1 MAEFNILYEVDKTKD
16 ALLAR
21 GMREE
26 YNTVVKLQEEYL
38 DLRKFQTI
46 VCGLTDKLMNEEQE
60 DKDAVLEFLIH
71 YVVS

>member
-21 GMREE
+21 GMKEE
-26 YNTVVKLQEEYL
+26 YNTVVKLQEAYL
-38 DLRKFQTI
+38 DLQKFQNI
-46 VCGLTDKLMNEEQE
+46 VCGLTDKLLNEEQE
-60 DKDAVLEFLIH
+60 DKDAVVEFLIH